1 MSYEVGQILYVVF
14 KNDNKV
20 IPVQVIEEIT
30 RKTLE
35 GLKVDYVLRV
45 GSDKETTILFDE
57 IDGDVFE
64 TPDIAISILSERAK
78 KSIVRLVNSAVEKS
92 KAWYKDIQQ
101 PAIQQKKESSV
112 VAVTKTS
119 SDAES
124 EEIEEVKVKLP
135 DGTYANVK
143 FPMSA

>member
-14 KNDNKV
+14 KGDNKV
-20 IPVQVIEEIT
+20 IPVQVIEENT
-30 RKTLE
+30 RKTLD
-35 GLKVDYVLRV
+35 GLKVDYVLRA

-78 KSIVRLVNSAVEKS
+78 KSIIRLVNSAVEKS
-92 KAWYKDIQQ
+92 KSWYGDFQQ
-101 PAIQQKKESSV
+101 ETLKLKKETPVST
-112 VAVTKTS
+112 TKIS
-119 SDAES
+119 PEGDAE
-124 EEIEEVKVKLP
+124 EVEEVKVKLP